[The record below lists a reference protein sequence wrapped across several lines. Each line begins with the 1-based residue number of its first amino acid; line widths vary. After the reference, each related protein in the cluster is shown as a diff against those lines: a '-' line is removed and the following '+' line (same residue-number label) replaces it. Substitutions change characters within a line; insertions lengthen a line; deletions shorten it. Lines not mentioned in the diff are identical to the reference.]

1 MNASYQEYFVLIIP
15 SCLLLLGLAF
25 LVCRFILRGHN
36 YLSWIAAGYIIP
48 AFTLAAHSLM
58 DNQQLARWAVVAS
71 AGYLLGIWAV
81 ARGLALRHNGTA
93 HPKIALAMA
102 AVILSLQFYY
112 SQINDQ
118 LWLRIIVLNSGIL
131 LMQLTVA
138 RQFFSKALKGDK
150 LDKTLAVSY
159 IAILCYSF
167 MRPIVIGFNLS
178 IDTLGQ
184 LTQSNYWLLMLAVS
198 MLLSLW
204 LALLIFAI
212 TVRDIVLKIND
223 ERYRDSLTQLLNRRG
238 FFEAAKHFVQSDLES
253 KYFLLTCDIDHF
265 KSVND
270 TWGHQAGDKVL
281 QSVSKTIMK
290 NVRKGDLV
298 ARFGGEEF
306 VVFLRSSSIEDAQ
319 KIAER
324 IRHDIETTT
333 YTAIPDRVTASFGLV
348 DIAHSND
355 VDKALGRADSLLYD
369 AKQNGR
375 NQVCWS

>member
-1 MNASYQEYFVLIIP
+1 M
-15 SCLLLLGLAF
+15 
-25 LVCRFILRGHN
+25 
-36 YLSWIAAGYIIP
+36 
-48 AFTLAAHSLM
+48 
-58 DNQQLARWAVVAS
+58 
-71 AGYLLGIWAV
+71 
-81 ARGLALRHNGTA
+81 
-93 HPKIALAMA
+93 
-102 AVILSLQFYY
+102 
-112 SQINDQ
+112 
-118 LWLRIIVLNSGIL
+118 
-131 LMQLTVA
+131 
-138 RQFFSKALKGDK
+138 
-150 LDKTLAVSY
+150 
-159 IAILCYSF
+159 
-167 MRPIVIGFNLS
+167 
-178 IDTLGQ
+178 
-184 LTQSNYWLLMLAVS
+184 
-198 MLLSLW
+198 
-204 LALLIFAI
+204 
-212 TVRDIVLKIND
+212 
-223 ERYRDSLTQLLNRRG
+223 
-238 FFEAAKHFVQSDLES
+238 
-253 KYFLLTCDIDHF
+253 LTCDIDHF

-324 IRHDIETTT
+324 IRRDIETTT